1 VLWAAGVKP
10 SSLGK
15 VIADKTGAKLVKG
28 HVTVEPD
35 CTIAGHPEIFV
46 IGDLADFSHTPNGK
60 PLPGVAQPAMQGGS
74 YAAKTIL
81 KRMRNEPVKPF
92 QYWDKGNL
100 AVIGRLSGVAEI
112 GKLHFSGA
120 IAWFI
125 WLFIHIL
132 YLVGFD
138 NRMTVLMEWAF
149 NYFTHNRSARL
160 ITGPVPEMPVNVP
173 TQKVETPAPASA

>member
-1 VLWAAGVKP
+1 
-10 SSLGK
+10 
-15 VIADKTGAKLVKG
+15 
-28 HVTVEPD
+28 
-35 CTIAGHPEIFV
+35 
-46 IGDLADFSHTPNGK
+46 
-60 PLPGVAQPAMQGGS
+60 MQGGS